1 MLAQS
6 IIGTAFYS
14 AGGGGNPTPV
24 GDYIFNGT
32 TYSYWAVGGTG
43 ASNPTIWFPGGSQFA
58 TVSFDGN
65 GWQMTQPMGANSSF
79 FINFWM
85 YPTSNN
91 REVMTETNGASP
103 GYYYNM
109 MEIDSNGY
117 LNAGTWNGGNISSV
131 VTTNKVVLNSW
142 NHVYFYYDATESGG
156 TIHLELNGATPA
168 VLNNVTRNGPDTSYM
183 SFGYTS
189 ATSITGASTPYFGYI
204 DAVEIYSSLHGTNY
218 SLTKNKYQANPVF
231 ALRGDSYT
239 SGNWVDSISSKSFTL
254 YNSPT
259 WSSTNGGQFRF
270 DKNSSQYGECIS
282 SLPLLSS
289 FTLQG
294 VFKIHSTSALGSCLI
309 TEKWPAIAHIN
320 YAIGFINATSQ
331 IDAGFF
337 DQNQGYWNVLSAT
350 TSPTTDTWYDIVMTF
365 YGPTRELK
373 VYLNGTLVTSQM
385 VLGSAVSDGQ
395 GIRIARRW
403 DNADYFDCTIK
414 DINIW
419 SGVMSETEI
428 ANQHIPYNSL
438 T

>member
-6 IIGTAFYS
+6 IIATSFYS

-58 TVSFDGN
+58 TLSYDGA
-65 GWQMTQPMGANSSF
+65 GWQMTQPMGTNDNF
-79 FINFWM
+79 FINMWI
-85 YPTSNN
+85 YPTSYN
-91 REVMTETNGASP
+91 REVMTETDGASP

-109 MEIDSNGY
+109 MEIDSSGY
-117 LNAGTWNGGNISSV
+117 LHAGTWSGGTISSV
-131 VTTNKVVLNSW
+131 TSTNKVVLNSW
-142 NHVYFYYDATESGG
+142 NHVYFYYDASESGG
-156 TIHLELNGATPA
+156 TLHLELNGATPA
-168 VLNNVTRNGPDTSYM
+168 VLNSVTRSGPSTSYM
-183 SFGYTS
+183 AFGYIS
-189 ATSITGASTPYFGYI
+189 ATSIVGASTPYSGYI

-218 SLTKNKYQANPVF
+218 SLTKTKYQADPVF

-239 SGNWVDSISSKSFTL
+239 SGNWVDSVSSKSFTL

-282 SLPLLSS
+282 SLPSLTS

-294 VFKIHSTSALGSCLI
+294 VFKIHSISALGSSLI

-350 TSPTTDTWYDIVMTF
+350 TSPTTDTWYDVVMTF

-373 VYLNGTLVTSQM
+373 VYLNGTLVSSQV

-419 SGVMSETEI
+419 SGVMSDTEI

>member
-14 AGGGGNPTPV
+14 TGGGGIPTPV

-43 ASNPTIWFPGGSQFA
+43 ATNPTIWFPGGSQFA
-58 TVSFDGN
+58 TLEFDGA
-65 GWQMTQPMGANSSF
+65 GWQMTQPMGANNSF

-91 REVMTETNGASP
+91 RAVMTETDGASP

-109 MEIDSNGY
+109 MEIDSSGN
-117 LNAGTWNGGNISSV
+117 LHAGTWNGGNISSV

-168 VLNNVTRNGPDTSYM
+168 VLNSVTRSGPSTSYM
-183 SFGYTS
+183 AFGYTS
-189 ATSITGASTPYFGYI
+189 ATSIVGASTPFPGYI

-218 SLTKNKYQANPVF
+218 ALTKTKYQAEQVF

-239 SGNWVDSISSKSFTL
+239 SGNWVDSVSSKSFTL
-254 YNSPT
+254 YGSPT

-270 DKNSSQYGECIS
+270 DKNSSQYAECMS
-282 SLPLLSS
+282 SLPSLSS

-294 VFKIHSTSALGSCLI
+294 VFKLHSISALGSCLI
-309 TEKWPAIAHIN
+309 TEKWPAISHIN
-320 YAIGFINATSQ
+320 YAIGFINGTGQ

-337 DQNQGYWNVLSAT
+337 DQAQGYWNVLSAT
-350 TSPTTDTWYDIVMTF
+350 TSPTTNTWYDVTMTF

-373 VYLNGTLVTSQM
+373 VYLNGSLVTSLA

-403 DNADYFDCTIK
+403 DNPDYFDCTIK

-419 SGVMSETEI
+419 SGVMSDTEI
-428 ANQHIPYNSL
+428 ANQHVQYNSL
-438 T
+438 V